1 MKNFKQW
8 LKDNHG
14 IEMPKGD
21 IDAGWFFKLGLPMVV
36 ECVCCQMTMAVPN
49 AYIDKEG
56 YTYCSSCADDS
67 ERSD

>member
-21 IDAGWFFKLGLPMVV
+21 VDASWFAEQGLPMIV
-36 ECVCCQMTMAVPN
+36 ECACCQMTMAVPN
-49 AYIDKEG
+49 AYIDDEG
-56 YTYCSSCADDS
+56 YTYCSGCAGGDL
-67 ERSD
+67 E